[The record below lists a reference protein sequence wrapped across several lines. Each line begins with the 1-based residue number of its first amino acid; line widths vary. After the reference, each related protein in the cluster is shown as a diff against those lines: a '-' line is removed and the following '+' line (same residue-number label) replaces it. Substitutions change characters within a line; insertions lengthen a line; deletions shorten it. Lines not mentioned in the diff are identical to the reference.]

1 MRKLGTTLHE
11 TQLLMLFVMVLKD
24 MIETVKVEITLLSRN
39 LSRNLLQKKMFVI
52 V

>member
-1 MRKLGTTLHE
+1 MRKLGTILHE

-24 MIETVKVEITLLSRN
+24 MIEMVKVEITLLSRN
-39 LSRNLLQKKMFVI
+39 LSHNLLQKKIFVI